1 MNPVTL
7 ALTMQVL
14 DMLLAA
20 TAQAPAVIAA
30 VDQIK
35 ALLTSGI
42 DPTAEQESAIRT
54 ALDAANTALQAG

>member
-1 MNPVTL
+1 MNPVTISL
-7 ALTMQVL
+7 VTQLL
-14 DMLLAA
+14 DMLLASA
-20 TAQAPAVIAA
+20 IQAPAVIAA

-35 ALLTSGI
+35 ALLTSGV